1 MKDRKNFFG
10 HLALW
15 GTAFIWGTSFVILKE
30 ALDSIGTMWVL
41 ALRFIIAAALLL
53 LAAGKR
59 LKTLGRDGL
68 RGGMLLGV
76 CLAAA
81 YIFQTYGLKYTTP
94 GKNAFLTS
102 TYCVLVPFMG
112 WGFYKR
118 RPNAANIIAAFMCV
132 LGIGLVSLSG
142 TSPFNIGDALTLV
155 CGIFYALQIILTER
169 FIGDCD
175 ALSLTG
181 VEFGTAAVI
190 CLAGA
195 LIFESAPVGLS
206 LELWG
211 SIAYM
216 GVMCT
221 ALCFFLQ
228 TWGMRY
234 TPSSTAAVIMTFES
248 VFAII
253 ISVIFYDDEPVTVR
267 LICGFTLII
276 ASVIISEMAP
286 LKFKKTA

>member
-1 MKDRKNFFG
+1 MKDRKNFLG

-206 LELWG
+206 LEIWG

-253 ISVIFYDDEPVTVR
+253 ISVIFYDEPVTVR

-276 ASVIISEMAP
+276 ASVIISEMIP

>member
-1 MKDRKNFFG
+1 MKDRKNFLG

-68 RGGMLLGV
+68 RGGVLLGV

-94 GKNAFLTS
+94 GKNAFLTA
-102 TYCVLVPFMG
+102 TYCVLVPFMV
-112 WGFYKR
+112 WVFFKR

-132 LGIGLVSLSG
+132 FGIGLVSLSG

-253 ISVIFYDDEPVTVR
+253 ISVIFYDEPVTVR

-276 ASVIISEMAP
+276 ASVIISERAP
-286 LKFKKTA
+286 LRLKKIS

>member
-1 MKDRKNFFG
+1 MKDRKNLLG

-59 LKTLGRDGL
+59 LKTLGRAGL

-94 GKNAFLTS
+94 GKNAFLTA
-102 TYCVLVPFMG
+102 TYCVLVPFMV
-112 WGFYKR
+112 WAFFKR

-132 LGIGLVSLSG
+132 FGIGLVSLSG

-253 ISVIFYDDEPVTVR
+253 ISVIFYDEPVTVR

-276 ASVIISEMAP
+276 ASVIISERAP
-286 LKFKKTA
+286 LKLKKVS

>member
-1 MKDRKNFFG
+1 MKKRDWLFG
-10 HLALW
+10 RGCLLL
-15 GTAFIWGTSFVILKE
+15 TTLIWGTSFVILKE

-132 LGIGLVSLSG
+132 LGVGLVSLSG

-253 ISVIFYDDEPVTVR
+253 ISVIFYDEPVTVR

-276 ASVIISEMAP
+276 ASVIISEMTP

>member
-1 MKDRKNFFG
+1 MKDRKNILG

-68 RGGMLLGV
+68 RGGVLLGV

-94 GKNAFLTS
+94 GKNAFLTA
-102 TYCVLVPFMG
+102 TYCVLVPFMV
-112 WGFYKR
+112 WAFFKR

-132 LGIGLVSLSG
+132 FGIGLVSLSG

-195 LIFESAPVGLS
+195 LISESAPVGLS

-253 ISVIFYDDEPVTVR
+253 ISVIFYDEPVTVR

-276 ASVIISEMAP
+276 ASVIISERAP
-286 LKFKKTA
+286 LRLKKIS

>member
-1 MKDRKNFFG
+1 MCIR
-10 HLALW
+10 
-15 GTAFIWGTSFVILKE
+15 
-30 ALDSIGTMWVL
+30 DS
-41 ALRFIIAAALLL
+41 
-53 LAAGKR
+53 
-59 LKTLGRDGL
+59 
-68 RGGMLLGV
+68 
-76 CLAAA
+76 
-81 YIFQTYGLKYTTP
+81 
-94 GKNAFLTS
+94 
-102 TYCVLVPFMG
+102 
-112 WGFYKR
+112 
-118 RPNAANIIAAFMCV
+118 
-132 LGIGLVSLSG
+132 
-142 TSPFNIGDALTLV
+142 
-155 CGIFYALQIILTER
+155 FYALQIILTER

-253 ISVIFYDDEPVTVR
+253 ISVIFYDEPVTVR

-276 ASVIISEMAP
+276 ASVIISEMTP

>member
-1 MKDRKNFFG
+1 MKDRKSFLG

-68 RGGMLLGV
+68 RGGVLLGV

-94 GKNAFLTS
+94 GKNAFLTA
-102 TYCVLVPFMG
+102 TYCVLVPFMV
-112 WGFYKR
+112 WAFFKR

-132 LGIGLVSLSG
+132 FGIGLVSLSG

-234 TPSSTAAVIMTFES
+234 TPSSTASVIMTFES

-253 ISVIFYDDEPVTVR
+253 ISVIFYDEPVTVR

-276 ASVIISEMAP
+276 ASVIISERAP
-286 LKFKKTA
+286 LRLKKIS

>member
-1 MKDRKNFFG
+1 MKDRKNFLG

-30 ALDSIGTMWVL
+30 TLDSIDTMWVL

-68 RGGMLLGV
+68 RGGVLLGV

-94 GKNAFLTS
+94 GKNAFLTA
-102 TYCVLVPFMG
+102 TYCVLVPFMV
-112 WGFYKR
+112 WAFFKR

-132 LGIGLVSLSG
+132 FGIGLVSLSG

-253 ISVIFYDDEPVTVR
+253 ISVIFYDEPVTVR

-276 ASVIISEMAP
+276 ASVIISERAP
-286 LKFKKTA
+286 LRLKKIS

>member
-1 MKDRKNFFG
+1 MKDRKNFLG

-68 RGGMLLGV
+68 RGGVLLGV

-94 GKNAFLTS
+94 GKNAFLTA
-102 TYCVLVPFMG
+102 TYCVLVPFMVCA
-112 WGFYKR
+112 FFKR

-132 LGIGLVSLSG
+132 FGIGLVSLSG

-253 ISVIFYDDEPVTVR
+253 ISVIFYDEPVTVR

-276 ASVIISEMAP
+276 ASVIISERAP
-286 LKFKKTA
+286 LRLKKIS